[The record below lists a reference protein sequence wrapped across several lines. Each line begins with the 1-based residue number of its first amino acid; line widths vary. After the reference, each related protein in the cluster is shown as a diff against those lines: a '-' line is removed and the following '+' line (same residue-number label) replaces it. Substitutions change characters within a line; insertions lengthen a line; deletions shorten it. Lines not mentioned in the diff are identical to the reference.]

1 MVVHVSLFF
10 AVSCKNAHVYLFID
24 GCPGELVFAV
34 SCTLIGVFA
43 FAYVVGNFDGIIESI
58 GHHKHEFQSRMAY
71 VALFMKQVCRLL

>member
-10 AVSCKNAHVYLFID
+10 AVSCKNVHDIFID

-71 VALFMKQVCRLL
+71 VALFMKQVRMLL